1 MPITIFIY
9 DDNNARL
16 DSLIALINLNPDLRV
31 LGTANNC
38 SDVLAEMDTHLPDVV
53 LMDINMPKVDGI
65 EGLKMIKETYPAI
78 KVLMQTAFDDSDKI
92 FTSIRNGAS
101 GYILKKDT
109 PQRLLQA
116 IEEVYEGGAVMNP
129 AIAQKVLEYFTP
141 QQKKSPL
148 TEREDEVLANLANG
162 LSYKMIAD
170 KLCVSYSTVNTHI
183 KRIYEK
189 LHISSLG
196 EAIAYY
202 YKNVV
207 S

>member
-9 DDNNARL
+9 DDNTARL
-16 DSLIALINLNPDLRV
+16 DILTALINLNPNLKIV
-31 LGTANNC
+31 GTGNNC
-38 SDVLAEMDTHLPDVV
+38 SNVLAEMDEHLPDVV
-53 LMDINMPKVDGI
+53 LMDINMPEVDGI
-65 EGLKMIKETYPAI
+65 EGLKIIKKTYPAI

-148 TEREDEVLANLANG
+148 TERENEVLASLANG

-170 KLCVSYSTVNTHI
+170 KLCVSYSTINTHI

-189 LHISSLG
+189 LHICSLG

-202 YKNVV
+202 YKNVA

>member
-1 MPITIFIY
+1 MAISIFIY
-9 DDNNARL
+9 DDNNARI
-16 DSLIALINLNPDLRV
+16 DSLKALMELDANLKV
-31 LGTANNC
+31 IGTAGNC
-38 SDVLAEMDTHLPDVV
+38 SNVLSEMDVYTPDVV
-53 LMDINMPKVDGI
+53 LMDINMPGVDGI
-65 EGLKMIKETYPAI
+65 DGLKLIKEKYPAI

-92 FTSIRNGAS
+92 FTCIRNGAS
-101 GYILKKDT
+101 GYILKKDS

-116 IEEVYEGGAVMNP
+116 IDEVYQGGAVMNP

-141 QQKKSPL
+141 HKTKSPL
-148 TEREDEVLANLANG
+148 SEREDEVLALLSKG

-170 KLCVSYSTVNTHI
+170 KLCVSYNTINTHI

-202 YKNVV
+202 YKNHQ
-207 S
+207 